1 MRPDNPVVGLAL
13 LLCGM
18 LLLTAC
24 AVRATVGELKAD
36 PSRYHNKAITV
47 AGTVTE
53 SYGALGTG
61 AYAIDD
67 GSGTLWVITQQ
78 GVPGRGARVGVK
90 GRLQTGFSIGGRTF
104 GTVLVESDRSAP

>member
-1 MRPDNPVVGLAL
+1 MRHGGPFFRLAL
-13 LLCGM
+13 LCCGT

-24 AVRATVGELKAD
+24 SMRVTIGELKAD
-36 PSRYHNKAITV
+36 PGRYHNKDIAV

-67 GSGTLWVITQQ
+67 GSGTLWVVTQQ
-78 GVPGRGARVGVK
+78 GVPGRGARVDVK
-90 GRLQTGFSIGGRTF
+90 GRLQTGFSLGGRTF
-104 GTVLVESDRSAP
+104 GTVLVESGRRTQ